1 MMDRWSSSWQ
11 FTPMV
16 QTTAQGSGEYQNGN
30 VWFRSAGDWIWLG
43 LTSRGVDALGEL
55 ESVDLPNEGSSF
67 DAGDVLAEVQ
77 GDSGAIEILAPFSL
91 EVLEVNESAGGNLEQ
106 IAEDPLEEGW
116 LVKIRD
122 RKKNS

>member
-1 MMDRWSSSWQ
+1 M
-11 FTPMV
+11 
-16 QTTAQGSGEYQNGN
+16 
-30 VWFRSAGDWIWLG
+30 G
-43 LTSRGVDALGEL
+43 LTSRGVDTLGEL

-67 DAGDVLAEVQ
+67 DEGDVLAEVQ

-91 EVLEVNESAGGNLEQ
+91 EVVEVNESAGGNLDQ